1 MLYRI
6 ITERKRLRCIRRI
19 CNRLFYGYTM
29 YKAYG
34 VYKGVPE
41 KSVVIEVQS
50 DGLPHAALRVNEAA
64 EQIREVNKQECVL
77 VQSFACL
84 GVLV

>member
-6 ITERKRLRCIRRI
+6 VTERKRLRRIRRI
-19 CNRLFYGYTM
+19 CNRLFQGYTM

-34 VYKGVPE
+34 AYKGVPE

-50 DGLPHAALRVNEAA
+50 DGLPYAALRVKEAA
-64 EQIREVNKQECVL
+64 EEIREVNKQECVL
-77 VQSFACL
+77 VQSFPCL